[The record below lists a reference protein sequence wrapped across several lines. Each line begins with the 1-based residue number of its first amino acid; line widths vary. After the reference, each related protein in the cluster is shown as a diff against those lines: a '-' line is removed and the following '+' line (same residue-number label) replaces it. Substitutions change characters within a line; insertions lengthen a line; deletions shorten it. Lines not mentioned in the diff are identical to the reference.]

1 MFCEIY
7 PQSVAHITTINE
19 CSTILQFTDPR
30 SLRLDPQS
38 RFPIFDSRSCLSS
51 IKPKRKGNDAHDHAP
66 SSPTHQVLAEVVCH
80 FVEKQTS
87 SPVSFCFPENEKTLG
102 TMLDISWIQTG
113 LIGCKP
119 FWKRTEA
126 WLQFLDLECK
136 RQWLGDVCSSEALG
150 RSRN

>member
-30 SLRLDPQS
+30 SLVLDPQS

-51 IKPKRKGNDAHDHAP
+51 IKPKRKGNDDRHRAP
-66 SSPTHQVLAEVVCH
+66 SLQRYTTKL
-80 FVEKQTS
+80 EKQTS
-87 SPVSFCFPENEKTLG
+87 SPVSFCFQENEKTLG
-102 TMLDISWIQTG
+102 TRLDISWIQTG

>member
-30 SLRLDPQS
+30 SLVLDPQS

-51 IKPKRKGNDAHDHAP
+51 IKPKRKGNDDRHRAP
-66 SSPTHQVLAEVVCH
+66 PHHSFLITMPAPNFRKL
-80 FVEKQTS
+80 EKQTS

-102 TMLDISWIQTG
+102 TRLDISWIQTG

-126 WLQFLDLECK
+126 
-136 RQWLGDVCSSEALG
+136 
-150 RSRN
+150 